1 MVCMGVLVLRRREPN
16 LARPFKTPGMPW
28 VPILGAV
35 ICVAQMV
42 GLPLETWARLVIW
55 LVVGLSIYFWYG
67 RHHAE
72 RLREA
77 GSSDAAIAAD

>member
-1 MVCMGVLVLRRREPN
+1 
-16 LARPFKTPGMPW
+16 
-28 VPILGAV
+28 
-35 ICVAQMV
+35 
-42 GLPLETWARLVIW
+42 
-55 LVVGLSIYFWYG
+55 VVGLAIYFWYG